1 MKGEIQPEWSTI
13 TRNQNSELAY
23 MLSDALFGPVDY
35 FNICEWEGNH
45 IDIIYNVDGDERG
58 IERMRERDDMMM
70 MGMIRTIN
78 CGDMSIDSVPLHAN
92 LYRYRG

>member
-1 MKGEIQPEWSTI
+1 M
-13 TRNQNSELAY
+13 
-23 MLSDALFGPVDY
+23 ALTTVLRTNVLHCD
-35 FNICEWEGNH
+35 
-45 IDIIYNVDGDERG
+45 VDGDERG

-70 MGMIRTIN
+70 MGMMMMIGMIRTIKRTIS